1 MYAEARKYLEKLIR
15 IQRTLKKKKFV
26 RNDQPQVNEALTFI
40 DNQLRHFSYA
50 SDDKMRGFINRHH
63 DRIRTLIPNE
73 SYPGFKKLM
82 NEFIN
87 LQNQ

>member
-1 MYAEARKYLEKLIR
+1 MYAEARKYLMKLVH
-15 IQRTLKKKKFV
+15 IQKTLKKKGFV
-26 RNDQPQVNEALTFI
+26 RNDQPQVNEALRFVDT
-40 DNQLRHFSYA
+40 QLRSFPYA
-50 SDDKMRGFINRHH
+50 SDDKMRSFLERHH

-73 SYPGFKKLM
+73 SYPGFRKLM

>member
-1 MYAEARKYLEKLIR
+1 MYAEARKYLKKLIR
-15 IQRTLKKKKFV
+15 IQRYLIKKGF
-26 RNDQPQVNEALTFI
+26 RRHDQNQVNEALTFI

-50 SDDKMRGFINRHH
+50 SDDKMRGFIGRHH

-82 NEFIN
+82 QEFIK